1 MENKLSRTLLT
12 AALALVLLAPA
23 AFAGND
29 ELIFKLTDPRGDDHG
44 DGRLVYPT
52 RTEFARGDLDLI
64 SFAARRVDGGT
75 QLEAEF
81 ASPIRVAGREAI
93 DTLGTSLSSV
103 ARHGFYTFNIDVYVD
118 MDRVP
123 GSGGVGTLPG
133 RKAQIAPEN
142 AWDRAVVLTPRPHE
156 ARTALEGMML
166 KALNKELREGTYDDD
181 QRAEAQVI
189 KQRLPDDLEHRIF
202 FPNQVRVRGHKVSFF
217 VPDSF
222 FGQPVEASWSYVVV
236 VSGADL
242 TQSLDLAASAG
253 LADARQQ
260 HLMLLPI
267 APGTWKDR
275 FGGGRDD
282 EEAFQPPLV
291 DIIVPE
297 GKRQERVL
305 SDFSSRDERPVVLE
319 GVVPGQRPAEKEK
332 GSAAVGAG
340 R

>member
-1 MENKLSRTLLT
+1 MDNKLSRTLLV
-12 AALALVLLAPA
+12 AVVAFVLLAPA
-23 AFAGND
+23 AFAGKD
-29 ELIFKLTDPRGDDHG
+29 DLIFKLTDPRGDDHG

-64 SFAARRVDGGT
+64 SFAARRVEGGT

-103 ARHGFYTFNIDVYVD
+103 ARFGFYTFNIDVYVD
-118 MDRVP
+118 MDRVA

-133 RKAQIAPEN
+133 RKAQISPAS
-142 AWDRAVVLTPRPHE
+142 AWDRAIILTPRPHD

-166 KALNKELREGTYDDD
+166 KALNKELRDGDYGDD
-181 QRAEAQVI
+181 QQAEAASL
-189 KQRLPDDLEHRIF
+189 KQRLPDDLEQRVF

-222 FGQPVEASWSYVVV
+222 FGRPVDAGWSYVVV

-242 TQSLDLAASAG
+242 LQSLDLSASLG
-253 LADARQQ
+253 LSDSRQPN
-260 HLMLLPI
+260 LMLLPI

-282 EEAFQPPLV
+282 DEGFQPPLV

-319 GVVPGQRPAEKEK
+319 GVVPAQKQAEKEK
-332 GSAAVGAG
+332 GSAAIGAG